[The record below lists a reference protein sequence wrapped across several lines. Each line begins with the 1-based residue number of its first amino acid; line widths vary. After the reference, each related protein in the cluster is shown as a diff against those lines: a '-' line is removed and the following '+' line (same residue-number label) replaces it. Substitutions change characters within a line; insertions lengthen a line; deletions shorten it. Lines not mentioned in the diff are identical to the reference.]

1 MCSTDFLV
9 VSLVSTLH
17 DQDVKH
23 PNATFHGGH
32 EHTTTGFSSLS
43 AEVGRGAQEFNC
55 RENHLHLAF

>member
-23 PNATFHGGH
+23 PNATFYGGH
-32 EHTTTGFSSLS
+32 EHTTTGFSFLS
-43 AEVGRGAQEFNC
+43 AEVG
-55 RENHLHLAF
+55 